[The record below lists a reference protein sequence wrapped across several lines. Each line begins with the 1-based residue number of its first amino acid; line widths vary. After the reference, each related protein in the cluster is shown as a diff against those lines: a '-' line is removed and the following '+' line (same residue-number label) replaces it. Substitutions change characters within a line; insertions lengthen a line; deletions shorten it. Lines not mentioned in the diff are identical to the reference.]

1 MKGKKIPVVLV
12 SLLSGA
18 FVTVLFNHCGSAGD
32 PTAGTTTGTSATS
45 TSGVALTSLDFP
57 TVGVCNNSVDVT
69 TTTFKNALSVATSF
83 IFMEKT
89 FTSDADNPFI
99 CGKQGTW
106 DPSDA
111 NAFSTTNSTV
121 LFADTTMS
129 IIQNTRGT
137 VMMCN
142 SGFTF
147 TNLAYGFH
155 DAGTYRAELTFTD
168 GTTTRRVRLRFTVSG
183 TDAGKTLSSLGL
195 TLADISL
202 VDGNNN
208 ALTTAQAILNL
219 LAANPASITIKAN
232 AGGSTRITATGGIIC
247 GKTI

>member
-1 MKGKKIPVVLV
+1 MKRKLLV
-12 SLLSGA
+12 GVFTMFLL
-18 FVTVLFNHCGSAGD
+18 NYCGTAGD
-32 PTAGTTTGTSATS
+32 PSTSTSTGTSATS

-69 TTTFKNALSVATSF
+69 TTAFKNALSAATSF

-106 DPSDA
+106 DPNDA

-121 LFADTTMS
+121 LFADTMTS
-129 IIQNTRGT
+129 LIQNTRGT

-142 SGFTF
+142 SGFNF
-147 TNLAYGFH
+147 TNVAYGFH

-195 TLADISL
+195 TLADISV

-219 LAANPASITIKAN
+219 LSANPSSITIKAN
-232 AGGSTRITATGGIIC
+232 GGGSTRITATGGIIC